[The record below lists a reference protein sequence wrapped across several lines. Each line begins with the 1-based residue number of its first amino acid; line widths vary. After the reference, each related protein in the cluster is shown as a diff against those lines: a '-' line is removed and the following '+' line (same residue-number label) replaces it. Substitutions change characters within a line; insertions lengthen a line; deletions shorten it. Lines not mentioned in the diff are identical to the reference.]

1 MKTQSLPTLLI
12 AAVLGVGVAGLARAP
27 EPAAAPAAQSI
38 AKTACGTP
46 VGAPAAL
53 PHAGVQ
59 PFIWTLE
66 LCFDRQC
73 NTSTVE
79 NETYL
84 YWIKLPVSLP
94 SPGKFVPYDEAA

>member
-1 MKTQSLPTLLI
+1 MRDPGKAMRTQSLPTLFI
-12 AAVLGVGVAGLARAP
+12 AALLGVGVAGLARAQEP
-27 EPAAAPAAQSI
+27 AAAPAAAPAAQSI

-53 PHAGVQ
+53 PPAGSP

-66 LCFDRQC
+66 LCFDRQG

-84 YWIKLPVSLP
+84 YWI
-94 SPGKFVPYDEAA
+94 